1 MHVSS
6 PQDTTS
12 VCLKSCEVLPS
23 KWLKLHYKIVTGD
36 VDMIHM
42 SQHMGQ
48 GTLSNYLSLRALL
61 MWLGF

>member
-23 KWLKLHYKIVTGD
+23 KWLKLHCKIVIGD

-48 GTLSNYLSLRALL
+48 GTLGNYLSLRKHY
-61 MWLGF
+61 